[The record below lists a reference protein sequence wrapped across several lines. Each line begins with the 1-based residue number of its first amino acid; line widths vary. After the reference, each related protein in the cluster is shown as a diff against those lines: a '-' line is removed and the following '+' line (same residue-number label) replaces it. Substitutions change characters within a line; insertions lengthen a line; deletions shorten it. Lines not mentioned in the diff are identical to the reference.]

1 MTDQNTTITD
11 IRIPFGRMVAIILKF
26 MLASIPAILILY
38 LIIFVILIALG
49 GGLGGLALLSNLK

>member
-1 MTDQNTTITD
+1 
-11 IRIPFGRMVAIILKF
+11 MVAIILKF